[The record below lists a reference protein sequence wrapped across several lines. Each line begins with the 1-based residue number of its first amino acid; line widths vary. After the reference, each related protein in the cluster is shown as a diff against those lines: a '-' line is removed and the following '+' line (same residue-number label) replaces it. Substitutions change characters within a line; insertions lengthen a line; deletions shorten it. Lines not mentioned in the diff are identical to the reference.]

1 MEHPLI
7 GDISQL
13 SLEDLSTK
21 LSELN
26 RKLTIAQRTGNAH
39 VCNQLRMAIES
50 FQTRYQVKLK
60 ETQKNGSAEVN
71 FDHMINIE

>member
-21 LSELN
+21 LAELN